1 MLRHPPSL
9 AERLKPVFRILDRYV
24 LRQLA
29 KPLIT
34 SITIGLLVLLAER
47 LVRLLDT
54 TLGKKN
60 SFGVVFEMLA
70 YLVPHY
76 LGLALPLALFLG
88 LLFSFNKLSR
98 DSEIDAFLASG
109 IGLHRLAQPVAI
121 LALIL
126 AAFSFLIVGWLQPHA
141 RYAYRSVVFDVR
153 NVDVFYLAEEGIFMQ
168 AGTRTFILDELDR
181 GAGSFERIFLFDNRG
196 AGGIETVTAAT
207 GRLIENANTP
217 LPVLRLQDG
226 HRLQIDRMPT
236 LDAGEAP
243 PQATVS
249 TFDVADTPLGEVA
262 GKTFRPR
269 GEDERE
275 LTLPELIAQQD
286 HPPKGATPNQMRSE
300 LHKRIIAMLTL
311 PMLPF
316 LAVPFA
322 LGRRRN
328 QRNYRF
334 GIALV
339 LLVAVHEIIEQGAIA
354 TKANG
359 TSPWLT
365 MWLPFL
371 AVTAFAAWRFWS
383 AAFTLKTDMLDGIV
397 DRVAVVMKR
406 FFHRISVRIL
416 KGDPA

>member
-1 MLRHPPSL
+1 M
-9 AERLKPVFRILDRYV
+9 FRIVDRYV

-29 KPLIT
+29 KPLVT

-47 LVRLLDT
+47 MVRLLDT

-76 LGLALPLALFLG
+76 LGLALPAALFLG
-88 LLFSFNKLSR
+88 LLYSFNKMSR

-121 LALIL
+121 LSVIL
-126 AAFSFLIVGWLQPHA
+126 AACSFLIVGWLQPHA
-141 RYAYRSVVFDVR
+141 RYAYRAVVFDVK

-168 AGTRTFILDELDR
+168 AGTRTFILDKLDR
-181 GAGSFERIFLFDNRG
+181 SAGSFERIFLFDNRG

-207 GRLIENANTP
+207 GRLIENTNTP
-217 LPVLRLQDG
+217 LPVLRLETG
-226 HRLQIDRMPT
+226 HRLKIDRMPS
-236 LDAGEAP
+236 LAPGETAP
-243 PQATVS
+243 GSTVS
-249 TFDVADTPLGEVA
+249 TFDAADTPLGQVA
-262 GKTFRPR
+262 DKTFRPR

-275 LTLPELIAQQD
+275 LTLPELITQQD
-286 HPPKGATPNQMRSE
+286 NPPKGATRNQMRSE
-300 LHKRIIAMLTL
+300 LHKRFVAMLTL

-328 QRNYRF
+328 QRTYRF
-334 GIALV
+334 GVALV
-339 LLVAVHEIIEQGAIA
+339 LLVALNEIIEQGAIA
-354 TKANG
+354 TKAHG

-371 AVTAFAAWRFWS
+371 LFSAFAAWRFWT
-383 AAFTLKTDMLDGIV
+383 AAFTLKADRIDVYV
-397 DRVAVVMKR
+397 DRFATVLRR
-406 FFHRISVRIL
+406 FFHRIAVRIL
-416 KGDPA
+416 HGDPA

>member
-1 MLRHPPSL
+1 
-9 AERLKPVFRILDRYV
+9 
-24 LRQLA
+24 
-29 KPLIT
+29 
-34 SITIGLLVLLAER
+34 
-47 LVRLLDT
+47 
-54 TLGKKN
+54 
-60 SFGVVFEMLA
+60 MLA

-98 DSEIDAFLASG
+98 DSEIDAFFASG

-121 LALIL
+121 LSLIL
-126 AAFSFLIVGWLQPHA
+126 AACSVLIVGWLQPHA
-141 RYAYRSVVFDVR
+141 RYAYRAIVFDVS

-168 AGTRTFILDELDR
+168 AGTRTFILDKLDR

-196 AGGIETVTAAT
+196 AGGIETVTASN
-207 GRLIENANTP
+207 GRLIEAPNTP
-217 LPVLRLQDG
+217 IPVLRLEKG
-226 HRLQIDRMPT
+226 HRLQIERMPSFAA
-236 LDAGEAP
+236 AGPP

-249 TFDVADTPLGEVA
+249 TFDVADTPLGRVA

-286 HPPKGATPNQMRSE
+286 HPPKGTTPNQMRSE
-300 LHKRIIAMLTL
+300 LHKRIIGMLTV

-334 GIALV
+334 GMALV
-339 LLVAVHEIIEQGAIA
+339 LLVAVHEIIEQGSIA

-371 AVTAFAAWRFWS
+371 AITAFAAWRFWS
-383 AAFTLKTDMLDGIV
+383 TAFTLKSDALDGMI
-397 DRVAVVMKR
+397 DRIAVVLKR
-406 FFHRISVRIL
+406 FFRGVSVRIL
-416 KGDPA
+416 KGDTT

>member
-1 MLRHPPSL
+1 M
-9 AERLKPVFRILDRYV
+9 FRIVDRYV

-29 KPLIT
+29 KPLVT
-34 SITIGLLVLLAER
+34 SIAIGLLVLLAER
-47 LVRLLDT
+47 MVRLLDT

-76 LGLALPLALFLG
+76 LGVALPAALFLG
-88 LLFSFNKLSR
+88 LLFSFNKMSR
-98 DSEIDAFLASG
+98 DSEIDALLASG
-109 IGLHRLAQPVAI
+109 IGLHRIAQPVAI
-121 LALIL
+121 LSLIL
-126 AAFSFLIVGWLQPHA
+126 AAFAVLIVGWMQPHT
-141 RYAYRSVVFDVR
+141 RYAYRAVVFDIQ
-153 NVDVFYLAEEGIFMQ
+153 NVDVFYLAEEGIFME
-168 AGTRTFILDELDR
+168 AGTRTFILDKLDR
-181 GAGSFERIFLFDNRG
+181 SAGSFERIFLFDNRG
-196 AGGIETVTAAT
+196 AGGIETVTASS
-207 GRLIENANTP
+207 GKLIENPKTP
-217 LPVLRLQDG
+217 VPVLRLVNG
-226 HRLQIDRMPT
+226 HRLQIDRMPS
-236 LDAGEAP
+236 LAP
-243 PQATVS
+243 DQQPPKSTVS
-249 TFDVADTPLGEVA
+249 NFEVADTPLGQVA
-262 GKTFRPR
+262 DKTFRPR
-269 GEDERE
+269 GVDERE

-286 HPPKGATPNQMRSE
+286 TPPTDTTKDQMRAE

-339 LLVAVHEIIEQGAIA
+339 LLIALHEIIEQGAI
-354 TKANG
+354 TTRANG

-383 AAFTLKTDMLDGIV
+383 ASFTLKGGSFDNII
-397 DRVAVVMKR
+397 DRIAVTVRR
-406 FFHRISVRIL
+406 FFGSIFKRIL
-416 KGDPA
+416 RGDPA

>member
-1 MLRHPPSL
+1 M
-9 AERLKPVFRILDRYV
+9 FRIVDRYV

-29 KPLIT
+29 KPLMI
-34 SITIGLLVLLAER
+34 SISIGLLVLLAER
-47 LVRLLDT
+47 MVRLLDT

-76 LGLALPLALFLG
+76 LGLALPAALFLG
-88 LLFSFNKLSR
+88 LLYSFNKMSR

-121 LALIL
+121 LSLIL

-141 RYAYRSVVFDVR
+141 RYAYRAVVFNVK
-153 NVDVFYLAEEGIFMQ
+153 NVDVFYLAEEGIFME
-168 AGTRTFILDELDR
+168 AGTRTFILDKLNR
-181 GAGSFERIFLFDNRG
+181 SAGSFERIFLFDNRG

-207 GRLIENANTP
+207 GRLIENTNTP
-217 LPVLRLQDG
+217 LPVLRLENG
-226 HRLQIDRMPT
+226 HRLQIDRMPSFAADQT
-236 LDAGEAP
+236 P
-243 PQATVS
+243 PTSTVS
-249 TFDVADTPLGEVA
+249 TFDVADTPLGTVTD
-262 GKTFRPR
+262 KTFRPR
-269 GEDERE
+269 GDNEEE

-286 HPPKGATPNQMRSE
+286 HPPQGATVNQMRAD
-300 LHKRIIAMLTL
+300 LHKRLITMLTL

-334 GIALV
+334 GVALV
-339 LLVAVHEIIEQGAIA
+339 LLVALNEIIEQGALS
-354 TKANG
+354 TRVHG

-371 AVTAFAAWRFWS
+371 AFTAYAAWRFWTT
-383 AAFTLKTDMLDGIV
+383 AFTLKTDGLDGII
-397 DRVAVVMKR
+397 DRIANALRR
-406 FFHRISVRIL
+406 FFRRIAVRIL
-416 KGDPA
+416 HGDPA